1 MDRISGEDFVDLG
14 GGRRGFR
21 REDGTV
27 GVPGTEVTDG
37 WLNGVQEELC
47 GVIEAWLG
55 EALSPT
61 DWTQLRRA
69 IDRRVEQRA
78 GAAWVAVISA
88 TQTAPP
94 ASPAF
99 GALYLVPAIGA
110 SGAWSGFSNR
120 LVWWAGMAWLPT
132 SAPHGTVVC
141 DASADVASAGRFLRR
156 TWRPID
162 HPEAWAT
169 AAASSSAYGLALRA
183 TQALA
188 NAGQDDER
196 FLTPAMMHRRS
207 RITWQY
213 LGEVVVP
220 PDAYGVLDLTPST
233 NRLGTDIADA
243 GNGFTVG
250 AVDTGYYHV
259 LVRMRR
265 LLAADVTEMGVRV
278 RLNGDVVDELVSA
291 TMATPQRLMVRDT
304 FWLNVGVGDL
314 VTLEAYQIGA
324 ASTARTCSM
333 YAVANRM
340 SGY

>member
-1 MDRISGEDFVDLG
+1 MDRISGADWVDIG

-21 REDGTV
+21 SEDGTT
-27 GVPGTEVTDG
+27 GVPGTEVTAG
-37 WLNGVQEELC
+37 WLNAIQEELL

-55 EALSPT
+55 EALSAT
-61 DWTQLRRA
+61 DLTQLRRA

-94 ASPAF
+94 VSPAF
-99 GALYLVPAIGA
+99 GALYLVPPIGA
-110 SGAWSGFSNR
+110 SGAWSGLANR
-120 LVWWAGMAWLPT
+120 LVWWSGLTWLPT
-132 SAPHGTVVC
+132 SAPHGTMVC
-141 DASADVASAGRFLRR
+141 DASADTASASRFLRR

-162 HPEAWAT
+162 HVEAWVP
-169 AAASSSAYGLALRA
+169 AAAIESAYGFARRA
-183 TQALA
+183 SQALA
-188 NAGQDDER
+188 NAGVDDER

-213 LGEVVVP
+213 LGDVVVP
-220 PDAYGVLDLTPST
+220 PDAYGVIDLTPST
-233 NRLGTDIADA
+233 NLLGTDLADS
-243 GNGFTVG
+243 GNGFTAG

-259 LVRMRR
+259 LVRLRR
-265 LLAADVTEMGVRV
+265 LIAADVTEIGVRLL
-278 RLNGDVVDELVSA
+278 LNGTVFDELVSA

-304 FWLNVGVGDL
+304 LWVNVGVGDV
-314 VTLEAYQIGA
+314 VTLQAYQIGT

-333 YAVANRM
+333 YCVANRM